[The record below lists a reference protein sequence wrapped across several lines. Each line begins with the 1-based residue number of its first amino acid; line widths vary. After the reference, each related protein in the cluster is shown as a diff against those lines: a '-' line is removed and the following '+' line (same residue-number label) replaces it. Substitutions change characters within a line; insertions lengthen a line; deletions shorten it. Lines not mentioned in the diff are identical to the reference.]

1 MNSAIHKVNKG
12 FNKVLV
18 ANRGEIAVRVIRSAQ
33 SLGYRTVAVFSEADA
48 TAPHVSIAD
57 EAICIGA
64 SAVNESYLVAEKI
77 IAAAKKTGADAIHPG
92 YGFLSENSD
101 FAKACIDADIVFIG
115 PRPDAIDL
123 MGSKRHSKI
132 AMIAAGVPCIPGY
145 EGADQADDVLKN
157 AAIEIGMPVM
167 LKASAG
173 GGGRGMRLVTDAND
187 LDELI
192 KSARSEA
199 LNAFGSGE
207 LIIEKAVMQPRHIE
221 IQVFADSYG
230 NTVYLGERDC
240 SVQRRHQKVVEEAPS
255 PFVNP
260 AMRKAMGEAA
270 VNAAKSCNYVG
281 AGTVEFLVDSE
292 GNFYFLEMNTRLQV
306 EHPVTELITGLD
318 LVAMQLRVAAGDK
331 LSISQEDV
339 TLTGHAIEVRLYA
352 EDPGANFI
360 PQTGLLN
367 LWQPASGDGIRIDSG
382 IKSGIQQ
389 GQSVSSFY
397 DPMLAKIIAYG
408 ENREEARRR
417 LIRAVE
423 DSHLLGIKDN
433 RAFLASILRNDT
445 FIQGEATT
453 AFIAEDFSQDS
464 SLQPLQAQEVE
475 VALAAS
481 ILSAVG
487 SNLSSS
493 STLNSSVNNRTGW
506 QNNRTG
512 NRIVKL
518 SCENQIFELVLTA
531 IENTITVDFASPEL
545 SPTELSPTKLSSK
558 NYEADE
564 GLQAKPRQTIKII
577 EQSENTLK
585 YLHDDVMRTI
595 TYSQTKGVGEAL
607 GCDQVHLAARYGNL
621 TFTDISLQS
630 TKKNQGGS
638 DQVLASMD
646 GGMVDVMVKVGD
658 VVKVGQTLA
667 VLEAMKMEHPLKAG
681 IAGTI
686 TEVLVQA
693 GDQVKGR
700 QKLIQILAETKES

>member
-1 MNSAIHKVNKG
+1 MNSIIKKTKG
-12 FNKVLV
+12 FTKVLV

-48 TAPHVSIAD
+48 NAPHVSIAD

-64 SAVNESYLVAEKI
+64 SAVGESYLVAEKL

-92 YGFLSENSD
+92 YGFLSENSA
-101 FAKACIDADIVFIG
+101 FAKACVDADIVFIG

-145 EGADQADDVLKN
+145 EGADQSDDALRN

-199 LNAFGSGE
+199 LNAFGNGE

-221 IQVFADSYG
+221 IQVFADSFG

-255 PFVNP
+255 PFVNL
-260 AMRKAMGEAA
+260 AMRKSMGEAA

-281 AGTVEFLVDSE
+281 AGTVEFLADSD

-331 LSISQEDV
+331 LSISQKDV
-339 TLTGHAIEVRLYA
+339 TLTGHAMEVRLYA

-367 LWQPASGDGIRIDSG
+367 LWQPASGDGVRID
-382 IKSGIQQ
+382 SGIQQ
-389 GQSVSSFY
+389 GQAISSFY

-417 LIRAVE
+417 LVCAVE
-423 DSHLLGIKDN
+423 DSKLLGIKDN

-453 AFIAEDFSQDS
+453 AFIGDDFSQDP
-464 SLQPLQAQEVE
+464 SLQPLAAQYLE

-481 ILSAVG
+481 ILSAIQSG
-487 SNLSSS
+487 SS
-493 STLNSSVNNRTGW
+493 GW

-512 NRIVKL
+512 SRIIKL
-518 SCENQIFELVLTA
+518 SCEDQTFELALTA
-531 IENTITVDFASPEL
+531 IENTITVDFVTEASDTNKE
-545 SPTELSPTKLSSK
+545 S
-558 NYEADE
+558 
-564 GLQAKPRQTIKII
+564 QAKEKQAIKII
-577 EQSENTLK
+577 EQSEDILK
-585 YLHDDVMRTI
+585 YVQDNVVRTV
-595 TYSQTKGVGEAL
+595 TYSQTKGVGDAL
-607 GCDQVHLAARYGNL
+607 GCNQVHLAASYGNL

-630 TKKNQGGS
+630 AKKNKGGS

-658 VVKVGQTLA
+658 VVNVGQTLA

-681 IAGTI
+681 VAGTI
-686 TEVLVQA
+686 AEVLIKA

-700 QKLIQILAETKES
+700 QKLIQITASAAE

>member
-1 MNSAIHKVNKG
+1 MS
-12 FNKVLV
+12 FQKVLV
-18 ANRGEIAVRVIRSAQ
+18 ANRGEIAVRVIRSAH

-48 TAPHVSIAD
+48 NAPHVAIAD
-57 EAICIGA
+57 EAICIGGA
-64 SAVNESYLVAEKI
+64 PVGESYLVADKI

-92 YGFLSENSD
+92 YGFLSENSA
-101 FAKACIDADIVFIG
+101 FAKDCVDAGITFIG

-123 MGSKRHSKI
+123 MGSKRQSKI

-145 EGADQADDVLKN
+145 EGADQDEEVLKK

-173 GGGRGMRLVTDAND
+173 GGGRGMRLVTDAKD

-207 LIIEKAVMQPRHIE
+207 LIIEKAVLQPRHIE

-255 PFVNP
+255 PFVSP
-260 AMRKAMGEAA
+260 EMRQAMGEAA
-270 VNAAKSCNYVG
+270 VNAAKACNYVG
-281 AGTVEFLVDSE
+281 AGTVEFLADSE

-339 TLTGHAIEVRLYA
+339 TLTGHAMEVRLYA

-360 PQTGLLN
+360 PQTGLIN
-367 LWQPASGDGIRIDSG
+367 FWHPASGDGIRIDSG
-382 IKSGIQQ
+382 IKSGIKSGINE

-417 LIRAVE
+417 LVRAVE

-433 RAFLASILRNDT
+433 RAFLAAILGNKT
-445 FIQGEATT
+445 FIDGEATT
-453 AFIAEDFSQDS
+453 AFIGEDFNDDA
-464 SLQPLQAQEVE
+464 SLKPLKAQAKE
-475 VALAAS
+475 VALAAA
-481 ILSAVG
+481 LFAVAKD
-487 SNLSSS
+487 SNQRGNK
-493 STLNSSVNNRTGW
+493 NSGTGW
-506 QNNRTG
+506 QNNNVGSR
-512 NRIVKL
+512 VLKL
-518 SCENQIFELVLTA
+518 SCEDETFEL
-531 IENTITVDFASPEL
+531 EL
-545 SPTELSPTKLSSK
+545 SAINNRIEISYFDASEGEGKASENKATDSK
-558 NYEADE
+558 K
-564 GLQAKPRQTIKII
+564 QAALEII
-577 EQSENTLK
+577 EQSENTLT
-585 YLHDDVMRTI
+585 YVFDDVVRTVVYNR
-595 TYSQTKGVGEAL
+595 TNSNLNGQSEAL
-607 GCDQVHLAARYGNL
+607 GCEQVHLAASYGNL

-630 TKKNQGGS
+630 AKKNKGGS

-658 VVKVGQTLA
+658 VVEVGQTLA

-681 IAGTI
+681 VAGTI
-686 TEVLVQA
+686 SEVLVQA

-700 QKLIQILAETKES
+700 QKLIQITAAAAE

>member
-1 MNSAIHKVNKG
+1 MSSAINKISKS
-12 FNKVLV
+12 FTKVLV
-18 ANRGEIAVRVIRSAQ
+18 ANRGEIAVRIIRSAQ

-48 TAPHVSIAD
+48 NAPHVSMAD

-64 SAVNESYLVAEKI
+64 SPVNESYLVAEKL

-92 YGFLSENSD
+92 YGFLSENSA
-101 FAKACIDADIVFIG
+101 FAKACVDANIIFIG

-145 EGADQADDVLKN
+145 EGADQADDVLKK
-157 AAIEIGMPVM
+157 AAIAIGMPVM

-221 IQVFADSYG
+221 IQIFADRYG

-270 VNAAKSCNYVG
+270 VNAAKSCHYIG
-281 AGTVEFLVDSE
+281 AGTVEFLADSK

-331 LSISQEDV
+331 LSITQEDV
-339 TLTGHAIEVRLYA
+339 TLTGHAMEVRLYA

-367 LWQPASGDGIRIDSG
+367 LWQPASGEGIRIDSG
-382 IKSGIQQ
+382 IHQ
-389 GQSVSSFY
+389 GQIVSPFY

-417 LIRAVE
+417 LVLAVE
-423 DSHLLGIKDN
+423 DSKLLGIKDN
-433 RAFLASILRNDT
+433 RAFLASILRNDN
-445 FIQGEATT
+445 FIQGNATT
-453 AFIAEDFSQDS
+453 AFIGDDFSQDP
-464 SLQPLQAQEVE
+464 SLQPLQAKATE

-481 ILSAVG
+481 ILCA
-487 SNLSSS
+487 
-493 STLNSSVNNRTGW
+493 LNSNSKTSASTGW

-512 NRIVKL
+512 SRVTKL
-518 SCENQIFELVLTA
+518 LCEDQTFELALTTVN
-531 IENTITVDFASPEL
+531 NTITVEFDSINA
-545 SPTELSPTKLSSK
+545 
-558 NYEADE
+558 EAGE
-564 GLQAKPRQTIKII
+564 EQQEKPKQTIKII
-577 EQSENTLK
+577 EQAENTLT
-585 YLHDDVMRTI
+585 YLHDDVIRTV
-595 TYSQTKGVGEAL
+595 TYSQTKGVGDAL
-607 GCDQVHLAARYGNL
+607 GCDQVHLAAQYGNL
-621 TFTDISLQS
+621 TFTNISLQS
-630 TKKNQGGS
+630 AKKNKGGS

-658 VVKVGQTLA
+658 VVNVGQTLA

-681 IAGTI
+681 VAGTI
-686 TEVLVQA
+686 AEVLVQA

-700 QKLIQILAETKES
+700 QKLIQITAAAAE

>member
-1 MNSAIHKVNKG
+1 MS
-12 FNKVLV
+12 FTKVLV

-33 SLGYRTVAVFSEADA
+33 SLGYRTVAVFSEADSN
-48 TAPHVSIAD
+48 APHVAIAD
-57 EAICIGA
+57 EAICIGGA
-64 SAVNESYLVAEKI
+64 PVGASYLVADKI

-92 YGFLSENSD
+92 YGFLSENSA
-101 FAKACIDADIVFIG
+101 FAKSCVDAGITFIG

-123 MGSKRHSKI
+123 MGSKRQSKI
-132 AMIAAGVPCIPGY
+132 AMIAAGVPCISGY
-145 EGADQADDVLKN
+145 EGADQNEDVLKK

-173 GGGRGMRLVTDAND
+173 GGGRGMRLVTDAKD

-207 LIIEKAVMQPRHIE
+207 LIIEKAVLQPRHIE

-255 PFVNP
+255 PFVSP
-260 AMRKAMGEAA
+260 EMRQAMGEAA
-270 VNAAKSCNYVG
+270 VNAAKACNYVG
-281 AGTVEFLVDSE
+281 AGTVEFLADSE

-331 LSISQEDV
+331 LSITQEDV
-339 TLTGHAIEVRLYA
+339 TLTGHAMEVRLYA
-352 EDPGANFI
+352 EDPGTNFI
-360 PQTGLLN
+360 PQTGLIN

-382 IKSGIQQ
+382 IKAGIKSGINE
-389 GQSVSSFY
+389 GQTVSSFY

-417 LIRAVE
+417 LVRAVE

-433 RAFLASILRNDT
+433 RAFLAAILGNKT
-445 FIQGEATT
+445 FIDGEATT
-453 AFIAEDFSQDS
+453 AFIGEDFNDDA
-464 SLQPLQAQEVE
+464 SLKPLKAQTKE
-475 VALAAS
+475 VALAAA
-481 ILSAVG
+481 LFAVAKD
-487 SNLSSS
+487 SNQNGNK
-493 STLNSSVNNRTGW
+493 NSGTGW
-506 QNNRTG
+506 QNNNVGSR
-512 NRIVKL
+512 VLKL
-518 SCENQIFELVLTA
+518 SCEDEVFEL
-531 IENTITVDFASPEL
+531 EL
-545 SPTELSPTKLSSK
+545 SAVNNRIEISYIETSEGKAPEDNATENKK
-558 NYEADE
+558 
-564 GLQAKPRQTIKII
+564 QASLEII
-577 EQSENTLK
+577 EQSANTLT
-585 YLHDDVMRTI
+585 YLFDDVVRTVV
-595 TYSQTKGVGEAL
+595 YSRTNSSLNGQDEAL
-607 GCDQVHLAARYGNL
+607 GCAQVHLAAAYGNL

-630 TKKNQGGS
+630 AKKNKGGS

-646 GGMVDVMVKVGD
+646 GGMVDVMVKIGD
-658 VVKVGQTLA
+658 VVEVGQTLA

-681 IAGTI
+681 VAGTI
-686 TEVLVQA
+686 SEVLVQA

-700 QKLIQILAETKES
+700 QKLIQITAAAAE

>member
-1 MNSAIHKVNKG
+1 MS

-33 SLGYRTVAVFSEADA
+33 SLGYRTVAVFSEADQN
-48 TAPHVSIAD
+48 APHVSAAD

-64 SAVNESYLVAEKI
+64 AAVGESYLVAEKI
-77 IAAAKKTGADAIHPG
+77 IAAAQKTGADAIHPG
-92 YGFLSENSD
+92 YGFLSENSA
-101 FAKACIDADIVFIG
+101 FAKACVDANITFIG

-132 AMIAAGVPCIPGY
+132 AMIAAGVPCVPGY
-145 EGADQADDVLKN
+145 EGADQSDEVLKN

-221 IQVFADSYG
+221 IQVFADTFG

-260 AMRKAMGEAA
+260 EMRQAMGEAA

-281 AGTVEFLVDSE
+281 AGTVEFLADSE

-331 LSISQEDV
+331 LSISQEEV
-339 TLTGHAIEVRLYA
+339 TLTGHAMEVRLYA

-360 PQTGLLN
+360 PQTGYLN

-382 IKSGIQQ
+382 IQQ
-389 GQSVSSFY
+389 GQTVSPFY

-417 LIRAVE
+417 LVRAVE
-423 DSHLLGIKDN
+423 DSKLLGIKDN

-453 AFIAEDFSQDS
+453 AFIGDDFSQDAS
-464 SLQPLQAQEVE
+464 MQPLKAQAKE

-481 ILSAVG
+481 ILCAM
-487 SNLSSS
+487 
-493 STLNSSVNNRTGW
+493 NSGTSGW
-506 QNNRTG
+506 QNNRAG
-512 NRIVKL
+512 SRFIKL
-518 SCENQIFELVLTA
+518 SCEEQVFELALAAT
-531 IENTITVDFASPEL
+531 NNKITVEFTAGD
-545 SPTELSPTKLSSK
+545 
-558 NYEADE
+558 EAQPIQPIVISV
-564 GLQAKPRQTIKII
+564 L
-577 EQSENTLK
+577 EQSENILT
-585 YLHDDVMRTI
+585 YLSDDVVRTVV
-595 TYSQTKGVGEAL
+595 YSETKGEGDSL
-607 GCDQVHLAARYGNL
+607 GCNQVHLAAEYGNL
-621 TFTDISLQS
+621 ILTDISLQS
-630 TKKNQGGS
+630 EKKNKGGS

-658 VVKVGQTLA
+658 VVEVGQTLA

-681 IAGTI
+681 VAGTI
-686 TEVLVQA
+686 AEVLVQA

-700 QKLIQILAETKES
+700 QKLIQITADAAE

>member
-1 MNSAIHKVNKG
+1 MSSAINKISQG
-12 FNKVLV
+12 FTKVLV

-48 TAPHVSIAD
+48 NAPHVSMAD

-64 SAVNESYLVAEKI
+64 SPVNESYLVADKL

-92 YGFLSENSD
+92 YGFLSENSA
-101 FAKACIDADIVFIG
+101 FAKACVDANITFIG
-115 PRPDAIDL
+115 PCPDAINL

-145 EGADQADDVLKN
+145 EGADQSDDVLKN

-221 IQVFADSYG
+221 IQVFADRYG

-260 AMRKAMGEAA
+260 AMRQAMGEAA

-281 AGTVEFLVDSE
+281 AGTVEFLADSE

-331 LSISQEDV
+331 LSITQKDV
-339 TLTGHAIEVRLYA
+339 TLTGHAMEVRLYA

-389 GQSVSSFY
+389 GQTVSPFY

-417 LIRAVE
+417 LVLAVE
-423 DSHLLGIKDN
+423 DSKLLGIKDN

-445 FIQGEATT
+445 FIQGNATT
-453 AFIAEDFSQDS
+453 AFMGDDFSQDP
-464 SLQPLQAQEVE
+464 SLQPLQAKETE

-481 ILSAVG
+481 ILCA
-487 SNLSSS
+487 
-493 STLNSSVNNRTGW
+493 LNSKVSTGTGW

-512 NRIVKL
+512 SRVIKL
-518 SCENQIFELVLTA
+518 SCEDQTFELALTA
-531 IENTITVDFASPEL
+531 VENTITVDFSVIEL
-545 SPTELSPTKLSSK
+545 TSTD
-558 NYEADE
+558 ADE
-564 GLQAKPRQTIKII
+564 APQAKPQQTIKII
-577 EQSENTLK
+577 EHAENTLK
-585 YLHDDVMRTI
+585 YLQDDVIRTI
-595 TYSQTKGVGEAL
+595 TYSQTKGAGEAL

-630 TKKNQGGS
+630 AKKNKGGS

-646 GGMVDVMVKVGD
+646 GGMVNVMVKVGD
-658 VVKVGQTLA
+658 VVNVGQTLA
-667 VLEAMKMEHPLKAG
+667 VLEAMKMEHPLKASV
-681 IAGTI
+681 AGTI
-686 TEVLVQA
+686 AEVLVQA

-700 QKLIQILAETKES
+700 QKLIKIEAEIIEG

>member
-1 MNSAIHKVNKG
+1 MS
-12 FNKVLV
+12 FQKVLV
-18 ANRGEIAVRVIRSAQ
+18 ANRGEIAVRVIRSAH

-48 TAPHVSIAD
+48 NAPHVAIAD
-57 EAICIGA
+57 EAICIGGA
-64 SAVNESYLVAEKI
+64 PVGESYLVADKI

-92 YGFLSENSD
+92 YGFLSENSA
-101 FAKACIDADIVFIG
+101 FAKDCVDAGITFIG

-123 MGSKRHSKI
+123 MGSKRQSKI

-145 EGADQADDVLKN
+145 EGADQDEEVLKK

-173 GGGRGMRLVTDAND
+173 GGGRGMRLVTDAKD

-207 LIIEKAVMQPRHIE
+207 LIIEKAVLQPRHIE

-255 PFVNP
+255 PFVSP
-260 AMRKAMGEAA
+260 EMRQAMGEAA
-270 VNAAKSCNYVG
+270 VNAAKACNYVG
-281 AGTVEFLVDSE
+281 AGTVEFLADSE

-339 TLTGHAIEVRLYA
+339 TLTGHAMEVRLYA

-360 PQTGLLN
+360 PQTGLIN
-367 LWQPASGDGIRIDSG
+367 FWHPASGDGIRIDSG
-382 IKSGIQQ
+382 IKSGINE

-417 LIRAVE
+417 LVRAVE

-433 RAFLASILRNDT
+433 RAFLAAILGNKT
-445 FIQGEATT
+445 FIDGEATT
-453 AFIAEDFSQDS
+453 AFIGEDFNDDA
-464 SLQPLQAQEVE
+464 SLKPLKAQAKE
-475 VALAAS
+475 VALAAA
-481 ILSAVG
+481 LFAVAKD
-487 SNLSSS
+487 SNH
-493 STLNSSVNNRTGW
+493 NSNHNSNKNSNKNSGTGW
-506 QNNRTG
+506 QNNNVGSR
-512 NRIVKL
+512 VLKL
-518 SCENQIFELVLTA
+518 SCEDETFEL
-531 IENTITVDFASPEL
+531 EL
-545 SPTELSPTKLSSK
+545 SAINNRIEISYFDASEGEGKASENKATDSK
-558 NYEADE
+558 K
-564 GLQAKPRQTIKII
+564 QAALEII
-577 EQSENTLK
+577 EQSENTLT
-585 YLHDDVMRTI
+585 YVFDDVVRSVVYNRTN
-595 TYSQTKGVGEAL
+595 SNLNGQSEAL
-607 GCDQVHLAARYGNL
+607 GCEQVHLAASYGNL

-630 TKKNQGGS
+630 AKKNKGGS

-658 VVKVGQTLA
+658 VVEVGQTLA

-681 IAGTI
+681 VAGTI
-686 TEVLVQA
+686 SEVLVQA

-700 QKLIQILAETKES
+700 QKLIQITAAAAE

>member
-1 MNSAIHKVNKG
+1 MS
-12 FNKVLV
+12 FTKVLV

-33 SLGYRTVAVFSEADA
+33 SLGYRTVAVFSEADQH
-48 TAPHVSIAD
+48 APHVSIAD

-64 SAVNESYLVAEKI
+64 APVGESYLVAQKLI
-77 IAAAKKTGADAIHPG
+77 DAAKKTGADAIHPG
-92 YGFLSENSD
+92 YGFLSENSA
-101 FAKACIDADIVFIG
+101 FAKACVDAGITFIG

-123 MGSKRHSKI
+123 MGSKRQSKI

-145 EGADQADDVLKN
+145 EGADQADDALKN
-157 AAIEIGMPVM
+157 AAIDIGMPVM

-199 LNAFGSGE
+199 LNAFGNGE

-255 PFVNP
+255 PFVSP
-260 AMRKAMGEAA
+260 EMRQAMGEAA

-281 AGTVEFLVDSE
+281 AGTVEFLADSE

-339 TLTGHAIEVRLYA
+339 TLTGHAMEVRLYA
-352 EDPGANFI
+352 EDPGANFT

-367 LWQPASGDGIRIDSG
+367 LWQPALGDGIRIDSG
-382 IKSGIQQ
+382 IQQ
-389 GQSVSSFY
+389 GQTVSPFY

-417 LIRAVE
+417 LVRAVE

-433 RAFLASILRNDT
+433 RAFLAAILRNDT

-453 AFIAEDFSQDS
+453 AFIGEDFNQDPSLQSLHAQSKEVAIAASLLCALDS
-464 SLQPLQAQEVE
+464 SAEKMGNAGWHNNE
-475 VALAAS
+475 
-481 ILSAVG
+481 IG
-487 SNLSSS
+487 S
-493 STLNSSVNNRTGW
+493 RF
-506 QNNRTG
+506 
-512 NRIVKL
+512 IKL
-518 SCENQIFELVLTA
+518 SCEEQVFELALSKTDNVITTEFVSKDGSKDDS
-531 IENTITVDFASPEL
+531 IE
-545 SPTELSPTKLSSK
+545 SS
-558 NYEADE
+558 AT
-564 GLQAKPRQTIKII
+564 QPVVIQIMQ
-577 EQSENTLK
+577 QSENELQ
-585 YLHDDVMRTI
+585 YLSDGILCRVVYSRT
-595 TYSQTKGVGEAL
+595 KAEGDFL
-607 GCDQVHLAARYGNL
+607 GCDQIHLAASYGNL
-621 TFTDISLQS
+621 TFTDVSLQS
-630 TKKNQGGS
+630 AKKNKGGS

-646 GGMVDVMVKVGD
+646 GAMVDVMVKAGD
-658 VVKVGQTLA
+658 RVEVGQTLA

-681 IAGTI
+681 VAGTI
-686 TEVLVQA
+686 AEVLVQA

-700 QKLIQILAETKES
+700 QKLIQILAEVTES

>member
-1 MNSAIHKVNKG
+1 
-12 FNKVLV
+12 
-18 ANRGEIAVRVIRSAQ
+18 
-33 SLGYRTVAVFSEADA
+33 
-48 TAPHVSIAD
+48 
-57 EAICIGA
+57 
-64 SAVNESYLVAEKI
+64 
-77 IAAAKKTGADAIHPG
+77 
-92 YGFLSENSD
+92 
-101 FAKACIDADIVFIG
+101 
-115 PRPDAIDL
+115 
-123 MGSKRHSKI
+123 
-132 AMIAAGVPCIPGY
+132 VPCIPGY
-145 EGADQADDVLKN
+145 EGADQSDDVLKN

-221 IQVFADSYG
+221 IQVFADRYG

-260 AMRKAMGEAA
+260 AMRQAMGEAA

-281 AGTVEFLVDSE
+281 AGTVEFLADSE

-331 LSISQEDV
+331 LSITQKDV
-339 TLTGHAIEVRLYA
+339 TLTGHAMEVRLYA

-389 GQSVSSFY
+389 GQTVSPFY

-417 LIRAVE
+417 LVLAVE
-423 DSHLLGIKDN
+423 DSKLLGIKDN

-445 FIQGEATT
+445 FIQGNATT
-453 AFIAEDFSQDS
+453 AFMGDDFSQDP
-464 SLQPLQAQEVE
+464 SLQPLQAKETE

-481 ILSAVG
+481 ILCA
-487 SNLSSS
+487 
-493 STLNSSVNNRTGW
+493 LNSKVSTGTGW

-512 NRIVKL
+512 SRVIKL
-518 SCENQIFELVLTA
+518 SCEDQTFELALTA
-531 IENTITVDFASPEL
+531 VENTITVDFSVIEL
-545 SPTELSPTKLSSK
+545 TSTD
-558 NYEADE
+558 ADE
-564 GLQAKPRQTIKII
+564 APQAKPQQTIKII
-577 EQSENTLK
+577 EHAENTLK
-585 YLHDDVMRTI
+585 YLQDDVIRTI
-595 TYSQTKGVGEAL
+595 TYSQTKGAGEAL

-630 TKKNQGGS
+630 AKKNKGGS

-646 GGMVDVMVKVGD
+646 GGMVNVMVKVGD
-658 VVKVGQTLA
+658 VVNVGQTLA
-667 VLEAMKMEHPLKAG
+667 VLEAMKMEHPLKASV
-681 IAGTI
+681 AGTI
-686 TEVLVQA
+686 AEVLVQA

-700 QKLIQILAETKES
+700 QKLIKIEAEIIEG

>member
-1 MNSAIHKVNKG
+1 MSFQKI
-12 FNKVLV
+12 LV

-33 SLGYRTVAVFSEADA
+33 SLGYRTVAVFSEADSN
-48 TAPHVSIAD
+48 APHVSIAD
-57 EAICIGA
+57 EAICIGGA
-64 SAVNESYLVAEKI
+64 PVGESYLVAEKI

-92 YGFLSENSD
+92 YGFLSENSA
-101 FAKACIDADIVFIG
+101 FAKDCVDAGITFIG

-123 MGSKRHSKI
+123 MGSKRQSKI

-145 EGADQADDVLKN
+145 EGADQDEEVLKK

-199 LNAFGSGE
+199 LNAFGNGE
-207 LIIEKAVMQPRHIE
+207 LIIEKAVLQPRHIE

-255 PFVNP
+255 PFVSP
-260 AMRKAMGEAA
+260 EMRQAMGEAA
-270 VNAAKSCNYVG
+270 VNAAKACNYVG
-281 AGTVEFLVDSE
+281 AGTVEFLADSD

-331 LSISQEDV
+331 LSITQEDV
-339 TLTGHAIEVRLYA
+339 ILTGHAMEVRLYA

-360 PQTGLLN
+360 PQTGLIN

-382 IKSGIQQ
+382 IKSGIKAGINE
-389 GQSVSSFY
+389 GQTVSSFY

-417 LIRAVE
+417 LVRAVE

-433 RAFLASILRNDT
+433 RAFLAAILGNKT
-445 FIQGEATT
+445 FIDGEATT
-453 AFIAEDFSQDS
+453 AFIGEDFNEDA
-464 SLQPLQAQEVE
+464 SLKPLKVQTKE
-475 VALAAS
+475 VALAAA
-481 ILSAVG
+481 LFAVAKD
-487 SNLSSS
+487 SNQ
-493 STLNSSVNNRTGW
+493 NSNKNSNKNSGTGW
-506 QNNRTG
+506 QNNNVGSR
-512 NRIVKL
+512 VLKL
-518 SCENQIFELVLTA
+518 SCEDEVFEL
-531 IENTITVDFASPEL
+531 EL
-545 SPTELSPTKLSSK
+545 SAVNNRIEISYAETSEDNASENQATENNK
-558 NYEADE
+558 
-564 GLQAKPRQTIKII
+564 QASLEII
-577 EQSENTLK
+577 DQSENTLT
-585 YLHDDVMRTI
+585 YVFDEVVRMVVYSRTNI
-595 TYSQTKGVGEAL
+595 SSLSNLNGQGEAL
-607 GCDQVHLAARYGNL
+607 GCEQVHLAASYGNL

-630 TKKNQGGS
+630 AKKNKGGS

-658 VVKVGQTLA
+658 VVEIGQTLA

-681 IAGTI
+681 VAGTI
-686 TEVLVQA
+686 SEVLVQA

>member
-1 MNSAIHKVNKG
+1 MS
-12 FNKVLV
+12 FQKVLV

-33 SLGYRTVAVFSEADA
+33 SLGYRTVAVFSEADSN
-48 TAPHVSIAD
+48 APHVALAD
-57 EAICIGA
+57 EAICIGGA
-64 SAVNESYLVAEKI
+64 PVGESYLVANKI
-77 IAAAKKTGADAIHPG
+77 IAAAKRTGADAIHPG
-92 YGFLSENSD
+92 YGFLSENSA
-101 FAKACIDADIVFIG
+101 FAKDCVDAGITFIG

-123 MGSKRHSKI
+123 MGSKRQSKI

-145 EGADQADDVLKN
+145 EGADQDEVVLKK

-221 IQVFADSYG
+221 IQVFADTYG

-255 PFVNP
+255 PFVSP
-260 AMRKAMGEAA
+260 AMRQAMGEAA
-270 VNAAKSCNYVG
+270 VNAAKACNYVG
-281 AGTVEFLVDSE
+281 AGTVEFLADSE

-318 LVAMQLRVAAGDK
+318 LVAMQLRIAAGDK
-331 LSISQEDV
+331 LSITQEDV
-339 TLTGHAIEVRLYA
+339 TLTGHAMEVRLYA

-360 PQTGLLN
+360 PQTGLIN

-382 IKSGIQQ
+382 IFEGSKQ
-389 GQSVSSFY
+389 GQAVSSFY

-417 LIRAVE
+417 LVRAVE

-433 RAFLASILRNDT
+433 RAFLAAILRNDT
-445 FIQGEATT
+445 FINGEATT
-453 AFIAEDFSQDS
+453 AFIGEDFNDDA
-464 SLQPLQAQEVE
+464 SLKPLTAQAKE
-475 VALAAS
+475 VALAAT
-481 ILSAVG
+481 LFAVAKNG
-487 SNLSSS
+487 HQNGNK
-493 STLNSSVNNRTGW
+493 NSGTGW
-506 QNNRTG
+506 QNNNLGSR
-512 NRIVKL
+512 VLKL
-518 SCENQIFELVLTA
+518 SCEDEVFEL
-531 IENTITVDFASPEL
+531 EL
-545 SPTELSPTKLSSK
+545 SAVNNRIEIS
-558 NYEADE
+558 YDE
-564 GLQAKPRQTIKII
+564 VAGNKSAGNKTNAVLHIIK
-577 EQSENTLK
+577 QSENSLT
-585 YLHDDVMRTI
+585 YLFEDVVRTVV
-595 TYSQTKGVGEAL
+595 YSHSRGEGEAL
-607 GCDQVHLAARYGNL
+607 GCAQVHLASAYGNL

-630 TKKNQGGS
+630 SKKNKAGS

-646 GGMVDVMVKVGD
+646 GGMVDVIVKVGD
-658 VVKVGQTLA
+658 VVEAGQTLA

-681 IAGTI
+681 VAGTI
-686 TEVLVQA
+686 SEVLVQA

-700 QKLIQILAETKES
+700 QKLIQIAAVNETTE

>member
-1 MNSAIHKVNKG
+1 MS
-12 FNKVLV
+12 FQKVLV

-48 TAPHVSIAD
+48 NAPHVAIAD
-57 EAICIGA
+57 EAICIGGA
-64 SAVNESYLVAEKI
+64 PVGESYLVADKI

-92 YGFLSENSD
+92 YGFLSENSA
-101 FAKACIDADIVFIG
+101 FAKDCVDAGITFIG

-123 MGSKRHSKI
+123 MGSKRQSKI
-132 AMIAAGVPCIPGY
+132 AMIAAGVPCIQGY
-145 EGADQADDVLKN
+145 EGADQNEEVLKR

-173 GGGRGMRLVTDAND
+173 GGGRGMRLVTDAKD

-199 LNAFGSGE
+199 FNAFGNGE
-207 LIIEKAVMQPRHIE
+207 LIIEKAVLQPRHIE

-255 PFVNP
+255 PFVSP
-260 AMRKAMGEAA
+260 EMRQAMGEAA
-270 VNAAKSCNYVG
+270 VNAAKACNYVG
-281 AGTVEFLVDSE
+281 AGTVEFLADSE

-339 TLTGHAIEVRLYA
+339 TLTGHAMEVRLYA

-360 PQTGLLN
+360 PQTGLIH

-382 IKSGIQQ
+382 IKSGIQSGVNE
-389 GQSVSSFY
+389 GQTVSSFY

-417 LIRAVE
+417 LVRAVE

-433 RAFLASILRNDT
+433 RAFLAAILGNKT
-445 FIQGEATT
+445 FIDGEATT
-453 AFIAEDFSQDS
+453 AFIAEDFNEDA
-464 SLQPLQAQEVE
+464 SLKPLKAQAKE
-475 VALAAS
+475 VALAAALFS
-481 ILSAVG
+481 VKKD
-487 SNLSSS
+487 
-493 STLNSSVNNRTGW
+493 STAKKNNSSTGW
-506 QNNRTG
+506 QNNNVGSR
-512 NRIVKL
+512 VLKL
-518 SCENQIFELVLTA
+518 SCEDETFEL
-531 IENTITVDFASPEL
+531 EL
-545 SPTELSPTKLSSK
+545 SAVNNRIEISYVDTS
-558 NYEADE
+558 ADE
-564 GLQAKPRQTIKII
+564 GKASENKATEIKKQATLEII
-577 EQSENTLK
+577 DQSENTLT
-585 YLHDDVMRTI
+585 YVFDDVVRTVVCNR
-595 TYSQTKGVGEAL
+595 TNSSLNGESEAL
-607 GCDQVHLAARYGNL
+607 GCEQVHLAASYGNL

-630 TKKNQGGS
+630 AKKNKGGS

-658 VVKVGQTLA
+658 VVEAGQTLA

-681 IAGTI
+681 VAGTI
-686 TEVLVQA
+686 SEVLVQA

>member
-1 MNSAIHKVNKG
+1 MSSAINKISKS
-12 FNKVLV
+12 FTKVLV

-48 TAPHVSIAD
+48 NAPHVSMAD
-57 EAICIGA
+57 EAIFIGA
-64 SAVNESYLVAEKI
+64 SPVNESYLVAEKL

-92 YGFLSENSD
+92 YGFLSENSA
-101 FAKACIDADIVFIG
+101 FAKACVDANITFIG
-115 PRPDAIDL
+115 PPPDAIDL

-157 AAIEIGMPVM
+157 AAIAIGMPVM
-167 LKASAG
+167 LKASSG

-221 IQVFADSYG
+221 IQVFADRYG

-270 VNAAKSCNYVG
+270 VNAAKSCHYIG
-281 AGTVEFLVDSE
+281 AGTVEFLADSE

-331 LSISQEDV
+331 LSITQEDV
-339 TLTGHAIEVRLYA
+339 TLTGHAMEVRLYA

-367 LWQPASGDGIRIDSG
+367 LWQPASGEGIRIDSG
-382 IKSGIQQ
+382 IKSGIHQ
-389 GQSVSSFY
+389 GQTVSSFY

-417 LIRAVE
+417 LVLAVE
-423 DSHLLGIKDN
+423 DSKLLGIKDN

-445 FIQGEATT
+445 FIQGNATT
-453 AFIAEDFSQDS
+453 AFIGDDFSQDP
-464 SLQPLQAQEVE
+464 SLQPLQAKATE

-481 ILSAVG
+481 ILCA
-487 SNLSSS
+487 LSS
-493 STLNSSVNNRTGW
+493 NSKTSASTGW

-512 NRIVKL
+512 SRVTKL
-518 SCENQIFELVLTA
+518 LCEDQTFELALTTVN
-531 IENTITVDFASPEL
+531 NTITVEFDSINA
-545 SPTELSPTKLSSK
+545 
-558 NYEADE
+558 EAGE
-564 GLQAKPRQTIKII
+564 EQQNKPKQTIKII
-577 EQSENTLK
+577 EQAENTLT
-585 YLHDDVMRTI
+585 YLQDDIVRTV
-595 TYSQTKGVGEAL
+595 TYSQTKGVGDAL
-607 GCDQVHLAARYGNL
+607 GCDQVHLAAPYGNL
-621 TFTDISLQS
+621 TFTNISLQS
-630 TKKNQGGS
+630 AKKNKGGS

-658 VVKVGQTLA
+658 VVNVGQTLA

-681 IAGTI
+681 VAGTI
-686 TEVLVQA
+686 AEVLVQA

-700 QKLIQILAETKES
+700 QKLIQITAAAAE

>member
-1 MNSAIHKVNKG
+1 MTLTNKNKKG
-12 FNKVLV
+12 FTKVLV
-18 ANRGEIAVRVIRSAQ
+18 ANRGEIAVRIIRSAQ
-33 SLGYRTVAVFSEADA
+33 SLGYRTVAIFSEADSN
-48 TAPHVSIAD
+48 APHVAIAD
-57 EAICIGA
+57 EAICIGGA
-64 SAVNESYLVAEKI
+64 PVAESYLVADKI

-92 YGFLSENSD
+92 YGFLSENSA
-101 FAKACIDADIVFIG
+101 FAKNCVDAGITFIG

-123 MGSKRHSKI
+123 MGSKRQSKI
-132 AMIAAGVPCIPGY
+132 AMIAAGVPCITGY
-145 EGADQADDVLKN
+145 EGADQDEDVLKK
-157 AAIEIGMPVM
+157 AAIQIGMPVM

-173 GGGRGMRLVTDAND
+173 GGGRGMRLVTDAKD

-207 LIIEKAVMQPRHIE
+207 LIIEKAVLQPRHIE

-230 NTVYLGERDC
+230 NTIYLGERDC

-255 PFVNP
+255 PFVSP
-260 AMRKAMGEAA
+260 EMRQAMGEAA
-270 VNAAKSCNYVG
+270 VNAAKACNYVG
-281 AGTVEFLVDSE
+281 AGTVEFLADSE

-318 LVAMQLRVAAGDK
+318 LVAMQLRVAAGDE

-339 TLTGHAIEVRLYA
+339 ILTGHAMEVRLYA

-360 PQTGLLN
+360 PQTGLIN

-382 IKSGIQQ
+382 LKEGIKQ
-389 GQSVSSFY
+389 GQTVSSFY

-417 LIRAVE
+417 LVRAVE

-433 RAFLASILRNDT
+433 RAFLAAILGNET

-453 AFIAEDFSQDS
+453 AFIGENLKDDA
-464 SLQPLQAQEVE
+464 SLKPLQAQVKE
-475 VALAAS
+475 VALAAALFS
-481 ILSAVG
+481 VKKDAVSNKNNSSTGWKNNNVG
-487 SNLSSS
+487 S
-493 STLNSSVNNRTGW
+493 
-506 QNNRTG
+506 
-512 NRIVKL
+512 RILKL
-518 SCENQIFELVLTA
+518 SCEDDVFEL
-531 IENTITVDFASPEL
+531 EL
-545 SPTELSPTKLSSK
+545 SAINNHIKISYIDAADSK
-558 NYEADE
+558 K
-564 GLQAKPRQTIKII
+564 QASLEII
-577 EQSENTLK
+577 EQSENTLT
-585 YLHDDVMRTI
+585 YVFDDVVRTVVYNR
-595 TYSQTKGVGEAL
+595 TNSSLNGQGEAL
-607 GCDQVHLAARYGNL
+607 GCEQVHLAASYGNL

-630 TKKNQGGS
+630 AKKNKGGS

-658 VVKVGQTLA
+658 VVEVGQTLA

-686 TEVLVQA
+686 AEVLVQA

-700 QKLIQILAETKES
+700 QKLIQITADEAE

>member
-1 MNSAIHKVNKG
+1 MS
-12 FNKVLV
+12 FQKVLV
-18 ANRGEIAVRVIRSAQ
+18 ANRGEIAVRIIRSAQ
-33 SLGYRTVAVFSEADA
+33 SLGYRTVAVFSEADSN
-48 TAPHVSIAD
+48 APHVAIAD
-57 EAICIGA
+57 EAIFIGGA
-64 SAVNESYLVAEKI
+64 PVGESYLVADKI

-92 YGFLSENSD
+92 YGFLSENSA
-101 FAKACIDADIVFIG
+101 FAKNCVDAGITFIG

-123 MGSKRHSKI
+123 MGSKRQSKI

-145 EGADQADDVLKN
+145 EGADQDEEVLKK

-173 GGGRGMRLVTDAND
+173 GGGRGMRLVTDAKD

-207 LIIEKAVMQPRHIE
+207 LIIEKAVLQPRHIE

-255 PFVNP
+255 PFVSP
-260 AMRKAMGEAA
+260 AMRQAMGEAA
-270 VNAAKSCNYVG
+270 VNAAKACNYVG
-281 AGTVEFLVDSE
+281 AGTVEFLADSE

-331 LSISQEDV
+331 LSIGQEDV
-339 TLTGHAIEVRLYA
+339 TLTGHAMEVRLYA

-360 PQTGLLN
+360 PQTGLIN

-382 IKSGIQQ
+382 IKAGIKE
-389 GQSVSSFY
+389 GQTVSSFY

-417 LIRAVE
+417 LVRAVE

-433 RAFLASILRNDT
+433 RAFLAAILGNKT
-445 FIQGEATT
+445 FIDGEATT
-453 AFIAEDFSQDS
+453 AFIGEDFNDDA
-464 SLQPLQAQEVE
+464 SLKPLKAQAKE
-475 VALAAS
+475 VALAAA
-481 ILSAVG
+481 LFAVAKN
-487 SNLSSS
+487 SNK
-493 STLNSSVNNRTGW
+493 NSNKNSGTGW
-506 QNNRTG
+506 QNNNVGSR
-512 NRIVKL
+512 VLKL
-518 SCENQIFELVLTA
+518 SCEDEVFEL
-531 IENTITVDFASPEL
+531 EL
-545 SPTELSPTKLSSK
+545 SAVNNRIEVSYAETPEDKASLDQATEIKK
-558 NYEADE
+558 
-564 GLQAKPRQTIKII
+564 QAALEII
-577 EQSENTLK
+577 EQSENTLT
-585 YLHDDVMRTI
+585 YVFDEVVRTVVYNR
-595 TYSQTKGVGEAL
+595 TNSSLNGESEAL
-607 GCDQVHLAARYGNL
+607 GCEQIHLAASYGNL

-630 TKKNQGGS
+630 AKKNKGGS

-658 VVKVGQTLA
+658 VVEVGQTLA

-681 IAGTI
+681 VAGKI
-686 TEVLVQA
+686 SEVLVQA

>member
-1 MNSAIHKVNKG
+1 MS

-33 SLGYRTVAVFSEADA
+33 SLGYRTVAVFSEADSN
-48 TAPHVSIAD
+48 APHVSAAD

-64 SAVNESYLVAEKI
+64 APVGESYLVADKL

-92 YGFLSENSD
+92 YGFLSENSA
-101 FAKACIDADIVFIG
+101 FAKACVDANITFIG

-132 AMIAAGVPCIPGY
+132 AMIAAGVPCVPGY
-145 EGADQADDVLKN
+145 EGADQSDEVLKN
-157 AAIEIGMPVM
+157 SAIEIGMPVM

-221 IQVFADSYG
+221 IQVFADTFG

-260 AMRKAMGEAA
+260 EMRKAMGEAA

-281 AGTVEFLVDSE
+281 AGTVEFLADSE

-331 LSISQEDV
+331 LSVSQEDV
-339 TLTGHAIEVRLYA
+339 TLTGHAMEVRLYA

-360 PQTGLLN
+360 PQTGYLN
-367 LWQPASGDGIRIDSG
+367 LWQPATGDGIRIDSG
-382 IKSGIQQ
+382 IKAGVQQ
-389 GQSVSSFY
+389 GQTVSPFY

-417 LIRAVE
+417 LVRAVE
-423 DSHLLGIKDN
+423 DSKLLGIKDN

-453 AFIAEDFSQDS
+453 AFIGDDFSEDAS
-464 SLQPLQAQEVE
+464 MQPLKSKAKE

-481 ILSAVG
+481 ILCAI
-487 SNLSSS
+487 
-493 STLNSSVNNRTGW
+493 NSGTSGW
-506 QNNRTG
+506 QNNRAG
-512 NRIVKL
+512 SRFIKL
-518 SCENQIFELVLTA
+518 SCEEQIFELALTA
-531 IENTITVDFASPEL
+531 TNNAITVEFSNDD
-545 SPTELSPTKLSSK
+545 
-558 NYEADE
+558 EAQPIT
-564 GLQAKPRQTIKII
+564 LNIL

-585 YLHDDVMRTI
+585 YLSDDVVRTVV
-595 TYSQTKGVGEAL
+595 YSQTKGEGEAL
-607 GCDQVHLAARYGNL
+607 GCDQVHLAAEYGNL

-630 TKKNQGGS
+630 AKKNKGGS

-658 VVKVGQTLA
+658 VVEVGQTLA

-681 IAGTI
+681 VAGTI
-686 TEVLVQA
+686 AEVLVQA

-700 QKLIQILAETKES
+700 QKLIQITAAAAE

>member
-1 MNSAIHKVNKG
+1 MS
-12 FNKVLV
+12 FTKVLV

-48 TAPHVSIAD
+48 NAPHVSIAD

-64 SAVNESYLVAEKI
+64 APVGESYLVAEKL

-92 YGFLSENSD
+92 YGFLSENSA
-101 FAKACIDADIVFIG
+101 FAKACVDADITFIG
-115 PRPDAIDL
+115 PRPEAIDL

-145 EGADQADDVLKN
+145 EGADQSDEVLRN

-187 LDELI
+187 LNELI

-221 IQVFADSYG
+221 IQVFADTFG

-260 AMRKAMGEAA
+260 EMRKAMGEAA

-281 AGTVEFLVDSE
+281 AGTVEFLADSK

-331 LSISQEDV
+331 LSISQDDV
-339 TLTGHAIEVRLYA
+339 TLTGHAMEVRLYA
-352 EDPGANFI
+352 EDPGANFT

-382 IKSGIQQ
+382 IQQ
-389 GQSVSSFY
+389 GQTVSPFY

-417 LIRAVE
+417 LVLAVE
-423 DSHLLGIKDN
+423 DSKLLGIKDN
-433 RAFLASILRNDT
+433 RAFLASILRNNT

-453 AFIAEDFSQDS
+453 AFIGEDFSEDP
-464 SLQPLQAQEVE
+464 SLQPLQAKDAE

-481 ILSAVG
+481 ILCA
-487 SNLSSS
+487 
-493 STLNSSVNNRTGW
+493 LNSNVSTGTGW

-512 NRIVKL
+512 SRVIKL
-518 SCENQIFELVLTA
+518 SCEDQTFELALSTV
-531 IENTITVDFASPEL
+531 ENTITVDFS
-545 SPTELSPTKLSSK
+545 STELASTD
-558 NYEADE
+558 ADE
-564 GLQAKPRQTIKII
+564 AAQAKPQQTIKIL

-585 YLHDDVMRTI
+585 YLHDDIVRSI
-595 TYSQTKGVGEAL
+595 TYSQTKGVGDAL

-630 TKKNQGGS
+630 AKKNKGGS

-658 VVKVGQTLA
+658 VVEVGQTLA

-681 IAGTI
+681 VAGTI
-686 TEVLVQA
+686 AEVLVQA

-700 QKLIQILAETKES
+700 QKLIQILATETEG

>member
-1 MNSAIHKVNKG
+1 MS

-48 TAPHVSIAD
+48 SAPHVSIAD

-64 SAVNESYLVAEKI
+64 APVGESYLVADKL

-92 YGFLSENSD
+92 YGFLSENSA
-101 FAKACIDADIVFIG
+101 FAKACVDANIVFIG

-132 AMIAAGVPCIPGY
+132 AMIEAGVPCIPGY
-145 EGADQADDVLKN
+145 EGADQSDEVLKN
-157 AAIEIGMPVM
+157 AAIDIGMPVM

-187 LDELI
+187 LEELI

-255 PFVNP
+255 PFVN
-260 AMRKAMGEAA
+260 AEMRKAMGEAA

-281 AGTVEFLVDSE
+281 AGTVEFLADSE

-339 TLTGHAIEVRLYA
+339 TLTGHAMEVRLYA

-367 LWQPASGDGIRIDSG
+367 LWLPASGDGIRIDSG

-389 GQSVSSFY
+389 GQTVSPFY

-417 LIRAVE
+417 LVRAVE
-423 DSHLLGIKDN
+423 DSKLLGIKDN
-433 RAFLASILRNDT
+433 RAFLASILRDET
-445 FIQGEATT
+445 FIEGGATT
-453 AFIAEDFSQDS
+453 AFIGDSFSQDP
-464 SLQPLQAQEVE
+464 SLQPLQAKEAE
-475 VALAAS
+475 VALAAT
-481 ILSAVG
+481 ILSAVS
-487 SNLSSS
+487 SNL
-493 STLNSSVNNRTGW
+493 TTGTGW

-512 NRIVKL
+512 NRVIKL
-518 SCENQIFELVLTA
+518 SCEDQTFELALTA
-531 IENTITVDFASPEL
+531 IENTITVEFTATNSD
-545 SPTELSPTKLSSK
+545 
-558 NYEADE
+558 ADE
-564 GLQAKPRQTIKII
+564 EPQANTKQTIKIV
-577 EQSENTLK
+577 EQAENSLK
-585 YLHDDVMRTI
+585 YLQDDVVRTLV
-595 TYSQTKGVGEAL
+595 YSQTKGTGDAL
-607 GCDQVHLAARYGNL
+607 GCDQVHLAATYGNL

-630 TKKNQGGS
+630 AKKNKGGS

-646 GGMVDVMVKVGD
+646 GGMVDVVVKVGD
-658 VVKVGQTLA
+658 VVEVGQTLA

-686 TEVLVQA
+686 AEILVQA

-700 QKLIQILAETKES
+700 QKLIQITAAAAE

>member
-1 MNSAIHKVNKG
+1 MTLTNKNKKG
-12 FNKVLV
+12 FTKVLV
-18 ANRGEIAVRVIRSAQ
+18 ANRGEIAVRIIRSAQ
-33 SLGYRTVAVFSEADA
+33 SLGYRTVAIFSEADSN
-48 TAPHVSIAD
+48 APHVAIAD
-57 EAICIGA
+57 EAICIGGA
-64 SAVNESYLVAEKI
+64 PVGESYLVADKI

-92 YGFLSENSD
+92 YGFLSENSA
-101 FAKACIDADIVFIG
+101 FAKNCVDAGITFIG

-123 MGSKRHSKI
+123 MGSKRQSKI
-132 AMIAAGVPCIPGY
+132 AMIAAGVPCITGY
-145 EGADQADDVLKN
+145 EGADQDEDVLKK
-157 AAIEIGMPVM
+157 AAIQIGMPVM

-173 GGGRGMRLVTDAND
+173 GGGRGMRLVTDAKD

-207 LIIEKAVMQPRHIE
+207 LIIEKAVLQPRHIE

-230 NTVYLGERDC
+230 NTIYLGERDC

-255 PFVNP
+255 PFVSP
-260 AMRKAMGEAA
+260 EMRQAMGEAA
-270 VNAAKSCNYVG
+270 VNAAKACNYVG
-281 AGTVEFLVDSE
+281 AGTVEFLADSE

-318 LVAMQLRVAAGDK
+318 LVAMQLRVAAGDE

-339 TLTGHAIEVRLYA
+339 ILTGHAMEVRLYA

-360 PQTGLLN
+360 PQTGLIN

-382 IKSGIQQ
+382 LKEGIKQ
-389 GQSVSSFY
+389 GQTVSSFY

-417 LIRAVE
+417 LVRAVE

-433 RAFLASILRNDT
+433 RAFLAAILGNET

-453 AFIAEDFSQDS
+453 AFIGENFKDDA
-464 SLQPLQAQEVE
+464 SLKPLQAQVKE
-475 VALAAS
+475 VALAAALFS
-481 ILSAVG
+481 VKKDAV
-487 SNLSSS
+487 SNKN
-493 STLNSSVNNRTGW
+493 NSSTGW
-506 QNNRTG
+506 QNNNVG
-512 NRIVKL
+512 SRILKL
-518 SCENQIFELVLTA
+518 SCEDDVFEL
-531 IENTITVDFASPEL
+531 EL
-545 SPTELSPTKLSSK
+545 SAINNHIEISYIDAADSK
-558 NYEADE
+558 K
-564 GLQAKPRQTIKII
+564 QASLEII
-577 EQSENTLK
+577 EQSENTLM
-585 YLHDDVMRTI
+585 YVFDDVVRTVVYNR
-595 TYSQTKGVGEAL
+595 TNSSLNGQGEAL
-607 GCDQVHLAARYGNL
+607 GCEQVHLAASYGNL

-630 TKKNQGGS
+630 AKKNKGGS

-658 VVKVGQTLA
+658 VVEVGQTLA

-686 TEVLVQA
+686 AEVLVQA

-700 QKLIQILAETKES
+700 QKLIQITADEAE

>member
-1 MNSAIHKVNKG
+1 MSSAIHKLSKG
-12 FNKVLV
+12 FTKVLV

-48 TAPHVSIAD
+48 NAAHVSIAD

-64 SAVNESYLVAEKI
+64 SPVNESYLVAEKI

-92 YGFLSENSD
+92 YGFLSENSE
-101 FAKACIDADIVFIG
+101 FAQACVDADIVFIG
-115 PRPDAIDL
+115 PRPEAIDL

-145 EGADQADDVLKN
+145 EGADQTDAVLKN

-221 IQVFADSYG
+221 IQVFADCYG

-281 AGTVEFLVDSE
+281 AGTVEFLADSE

-331 LSISQEDV
+331 LNISQEDV
-339 TLTGHAIEVRLYA
+339 TLTGHAMEVRLYA
-352 EDPGANFI
+352 EDPGMNFI

-389 GQSVSSFY
+389 GQTVSPFY

-417 LIRAVE
+417 LVLAVE
-423 DSHLLGIKDN
+423 DSKLLGIKDN
-433 RAFLASILRNDT
+433 RAFLASILRNET
-445 FIQGEATT
+445 FIQGDATT
-453 AFIAEDFSQDS
+453 AFIGDDFSQDP
-464 SLQPLQAQEVE
+464 SLQPLQAKDTE

-481 ILSAVG
+481 ILCA
-487 SNLSSS
+487 
-493 STLNSSVNNRTGW
+493 LNSNSKASASTGW

-512 NRIVKL
+512 SRVIKL
-518 SCENQIFELVLTA
+518 LCEDQTFELALTTV
-531 IENTITVDFASPEL
+531 NTSITVEFDSTNAE
-545 SPTELSPTKLSSK
+545 TGE
-558 NYEADE
+558 EQQE
-564 GLQAKPRQTIKII
+564 KPKQTIKII
-577 EQSENTLK
+577 EKSENILT
-585 YLHDDVMRTI
+585 YLHDDVIRTV

-607 GCDQVHLAARYGNL
+607 GCDQVHLAAQYGNL

-630 TKKNQGGS
+630 AKKNKGGS

-658 VVKVGQTLA
+658 VVDAGQTLA

-681 IAGTI
+681 VAGTI
-686 TEVLVQA
+686 AEVLVQA

-700 QKLIQILAETKES
+700 QKLIQITAAAAE

>member
-1 MNSAIHKVNKG
+1 MS

-33 SLGYRTVAVFSEADA
+33 SLGYRTVAVFSEADQN
-48 TAPHVSIAD
+48 APHVSAAD

-64 SAVNESYLVAEKI
+64 AAVGESYLVADKL
-77 IAAAKKTGADAIHPG
+77 IAAAQKTGADAIHPG
-92 YGFLSENSD
+92 YGFLSENSA
-101 FAKACIDADIVFIG
+101 FAKACVDANITFIG

-123 MGSKRHSKI
+123 MGSKRQSKI

-145 EGADQADDVLKN
+145 EGADQSDVVLKN

-221 IQVFADSYG
+221 IQVFADTFG

-260 AMRKAMGEAA
+260 EMRQAMGEAA

-281 AGTVEFLVDSE
+281 AGTVEFLADSE

-339 TLTGHAIEVRLYA
+339 TLTGHAMEVRLYA

-367 LWQPASGDGIRIDSG
+367 LWQPASGDGVRIDSG
-382 IKSGIQQ
+382 IKQ
-389 GQSVSSFY
+389 GQVVSSHY

-417 LIRAVE
+417 LVRAVQ
-423 DSHLLGIKDN
+423 DSKLLGIKDN

-453 AFIAEDFSQDS
+453 AFIGDDFSQDP
-464 SLQPLQAQEVE
+464 SLQALKAQRSE

-481 ILSAVG
+481 ILCAI
-487 SNLSSS
+487 
-493 STLNSSVNNRTGW
+493 NSGTSGW

-512 NRIVKL
+512 SRFIKL
-518 SCENQIFELVLTA
+518 SCEEETFELALVA
-531 IENTITVDFASPEL
+531 VDNSITVSFVSDAEEVNNDV
-545 SPTELSPTKLSSK
+545 TV
-558 NYEADE
+558 
-564 GLQAKPRQTIKII
+564 TIL

-585 YLHDDVMRTI
+585 YLMNDIVRSVV
-595 TYSQTKGVGEAL
+595 YSQTKGQGDAL
-607 GCDQVHLAARYGNL
+607 GCDQVQLAASYGNL

-630 TKKNQGGS
+630 SKKNKGGS

-646 GGMVDVMVKVGD
+646 GAMVDVMVKAGD
-658 VVKVGQTLA
+658 VVSVGQTLA

-681 IAGTI
+681 VAGTI
-686 TEVLVQA
+686 AEVLVQA

-700 QKLIQILAETKES
+700 QKLIQITADAAE

>member
-1 MNSAIHKVNKG
+1 MNSIIKKTKG

-18 ANRGEIAVRVIRSAQ
+18 ANRGEIAVRIIRSAQ

-48 TAPHVSIAD
+48 NAPHVRLAD

-64 SAVNESYLVAEKI
+64 SAVGESYLVAEKL

-92 YGFLSENSD
+92 YGFLSENSA
-101 FAKACIDADIVFIG
+101 FAKTCVEADIVFIG
-115 PRPDAIDL
+115 PGPDAIDL

-173 GGGRGMRLVTDAND
+173 GGGRGMRLVTDAKD

-221 IQVFADSYG
+221 IQVFADHYG
-230 NTVYLGERDC
+230 NTIYLGERDC

-255 PFVNP
+255 PFVSP

-270 VNAAKSCNYVG
+270 VNAAKSCHYVG
-281 AGTVEFLVDSE
+281 AGTVEFLADSN

-318 LVAMQLRVAAGDK
+318 LVAMQLRVAAGDE

-339 TLTGHAIEVRLYA
+339 TLTGHAMEVRLYA

-360 PQTGLLN
+360 PQTGFLN
-367 LWQPASGDGIRIDSG
+367 LWQPAAGDGIRIDSG
-382 IKSGIQQ
+382 IQQ
-389 GQSVSSFY
+389 GQTVSSFY

-417 LIRAVE
+417 LVCAVE
-423 DSHLLGIKDN
+423 DSKLLGIKDN
-433 RAFLASILRNDT
+433 RAFLAAILRNNT
-445 FIQGEATT
+445 FVQGEATT
-453 AFIAEDFSQDS
+453 AFIAEEFSQDA
-464 SLQPLQAQEVE
+464 SLQPLQAQHLE

-481 ILSAVG
+481 ILSTTQSG
-487 SNLSSS
+487 SS
-493 STLNSSVNNRTGW
+493 GW
-506 QNNRTG
+506 QNNKAGSRV
-512 NRIVKL
+512 IKL
-518 SCENQIFELVLTA
+518 SCEDDVFEL
-531 IENTITVDFASPEL
+531 EL
-545 SPTELSPTKLSSK
+545 SALNNCIEINVVADNGKSSI
-558 NYEADE
+558 NINI
-564 GLQAKPRQTIKII
+564 L
-577 EQSENTLK
+577 EQSENSLT
-585 YLHDDVMRTI
+585 YVFDDVVRTVV
-595 TYSQTKGVGEAL
+595 YSRSKGQGDDL
-607 GCDQVHLAARYGNL
+607 GCSQIHLAAGYGNL
-621 TFTDISLQS
+621 TLTDISLQS
-630 TKKNQGGS
+630 AKKNKAGS

-658 VVKVGQTLA
+658 VVSAGQSLA

-681 IAGTI
+681 VAGTI
-686 TEVLVQA
+686 AEVLIKA

-700 QKLIQILAETKES
+700 QKLIQITAADAE